1 MENGRDEEGDV
12 QDDSKCCR
20 AVIKEQWKKVAE
32 EFSMEKEAAFI
43 KVCGDEQ
50 QRFSVKFGGVYCEFN
65 SRFISEPYV
74 LGFVVV
80 EDEQFTGRLGSLH
93 ELIERAL
100 SVDSL

>member
-43 KVCGDEQ
+43 KIWFGKLIDFDE
-50 QRFSVKFGGVYCEFN
+50 SSLKMNN
-65 SRFISEPYV
+65 SQDD
-74 LGFVVV
+74 L
-80 EDEQFTGRLGSLH
+80 
-93 ELIERAL
+93 AL
-100 SVDSL
+100 FMS

>member
-74 LGFVVV
+74 LGF
-80 EDEQFTGRLGSLH
+80 GSSISVSFFGSILITILH
-93 ELIERAL
+93 SIHLK
-100 SVDSL
+100 